1 MRTQAPS
8 EPQAPTGSQAAGAAA
23 IAPGSSTDDPLSPA
37 AAPPPSRPPAAAP
50 AAEEATLPN
59 PRRALELLGLVVAP
73 TTLVTAL
80 AFYFGWV
87 LTNARASYFG
97 IDASALDYST
107 QDYLLRSADALF
119 VPLGSVF
126 VLALACVWLHAFAL
140 RRLRDPAARP
150 GVRAAARAAVAAG
163 GVLFALG
170 VFAVFRPLSF
180 SPHYLFRSASP
191 GIGIALLAYGLHLLD
206 RLDTAQHGRVRGAP
220 AAGPSVRAT
229 ALALIALLVVLSGF
243 WTASQYA
250 DALGRGRAQR
260 LATALTL
267 RPQVTVYAPK
277 QLSIDAGNAVEERLA
292 GDDGAYRF
300 RYSGLRL
307 LVRSGGKYFLVP
319 DGWTRRNGTAVV
331 LADSPDYR
339 FEFGAG
345 G

>member
-8 EPQAPTGSQAAGAAA
+8 GPQARAGLQGSGAAA
-23 IAPGSSTDDPLSPA
+23 VASGASTDEPVPPP
-37 AAPPPSRPPAAAP
+37 AAPPPSREPAAAP
-50 AAEEATLPN
+50 APAEAPLPN
-59 PRRALELLGLVVAP
+59 PRRALELIGLVVAP

-87 LTNARASYFG
+87 LTDSRAAYFG

-126 VLALACVWLHAFAL
+126 VLALGCVWLHAFAL
-140 RRLRDPAARP
+140 RQLREPAARARLRIAA
-150 GVRAAARAAVAAG
+150 GVAVAVGSA
-163 GVLFALG
+163 VFALG
-170 VFAVFRPLSF
+170 VLAVFRPLSF
-180 SPHYLFRSASP
+180 SPHYLFRSASS
-191 GIGIALLAYGLHLLD
+191 GIGIALLAYGLQLLD
-206 RLDTAQHGRVRGAP
+206 RIGAAERGQVRASETAA
-220 AAGPSVRAT
+220 SVRAT
-229 ALALIALLVVLSGF
+229 ALGLVALLVVLSGF
-243 WTASQYA
+243 WTASEYA

-260 LATALTL
+260 LAASLDL
-267 RPQVTVYAPK
+267 RPQVKVYAPK
-277 QLSIDAGNAVEERLA
+277 RLALDSGGVVEERLA
-292 GDDGAYRF
+292 GDDGAYRY

-319 DGWTRRNGTAVV
+319 EGWTRRSGTAVV

-345 G
+345 R

>member
-1 MRTQAPS
+1 MGTQAPS
-8 EPQAPTGSQAAGAAA
+8 GPQAPAGSGAAA
-23 IAPGSSTDDPLSPA
+23 IAPGSRAGEA
-37 AAPPPSRPPAAAP
+37 AQAPVAQPPSPPPAAA
-50 AAEEATLPN
+50 AAPLPN
-59 PRRALELLGLVVAP
+59 PRRALELIGLVVAP

-87 LTNARASYFG
+87 LTSSRASYFG
-97 IDASALDYST
+97 IDASALGYST

-126 VLALACVWLHAFAL
+126 VLALGCVWLHAFAL
-140 RRLRDPAARP
+140 RQLREPAARA
-150 GVRAAARAAVAAG
+150 RLRIAAWAAVAAG
-163 GVLFALG
+163 GALFAFG

-191 GIGIALLAYGLHLLD
+191 GIGIALLAYGLALLD
-206 RLDTAQHGRVRGAP
+206 RIVAAQRGQVRRTESP
-220 AAGPSVRAT
+220 ASVRAT
-229 ALALIALLVVLSGF
+229 ALALVALLVVLSGF
-243 WTASQYA
+243 WTASEYA

-260 LATALTL
+260 LAASLQL

-277 QLSIDAGNAVEERLA
+277 RLAIDAGDVVEQRLA
-292 GDDGAYRF
+292 GDDGAYRY

-319 DGWTRRNGTAVV
+319 DGWTRRSGTAIV
-331 LADSPDYR
+331 LADSTDYR

-345 G
+345 R